1 MTTHDIIHA
10 AFPDAAPRDARQLPA
25 LTLAYIGDTVYDL
38 YVRTYLLHTLSGNAH
53 ALHMAAAKRVC
64 AAGQAAAYRRIEP
77 LLSEEEQA
85 AFRRGRNAHSGT
97 VPKNAQLSDYR
108 IATGVEALIGF
119 LYWTGQDARL
129 SELMRTALECG
140 DNGEKA

>member
-1 MTTHDIIHA
+1 MT
-10 AFPDAAPRDARQLPA
+10 
-25 LTLAYIGDTVYDL
+25 GDT
-38 YVRTYLLHTLSGNAH
+38 TLLFHLQHDDIGIAVQTNFAH

-108 IATGVEALIGF
+108 IATGGEALVGF

-129 SELMRTALECG
+129 SELMQTALECG
-140 DNGEKA
+140 DSGEKA